1 MLNFDSSLTSALIS
15 HGTEAFFTLK
25 LYYNDDSVSTNVIHI
40 SDKDRT
46 DGSDDYF
53 GLVSS
58 WGSYSQSLDF
68 FNFTTSTGNMSVK
81 LINTDRS
88 IEGGRFSDLFSSKN
102 FANRKWE
109 LFINTSQAGTYDTS
123 ARMIGVGRIS
133 GDIAY
138 DTKTVSLTLLDYSS
152 KYHKQLP
159 TNVVDSSTYTNA
171 PEKNINKPIP
181 MSYGDFHD
189 KTGIG
194 TIPTSGA
201 EFDRHFTKS
210 KFPAIITN
218 QWDVSNSRVEAK
230 PDSVAV
236 HTLDAKNVYIYKNGH
251 YSACEDSNITKTEAT
266 PIITFKGEEWRVYIP
281 FHATG
286 ASAQSR
292 DGKFNTSDTISV
304 TGSPQTFTYGIPKIP
319 KLGEYADIRVLL
331 DYGTKVGT
339 IDALDTWR
347 VYISGPGTILDKD
360 CADESVSINGEF
372 NSTQTDAW
380 DFESTLTLELDTTN
394 SGNSVDVPI
403 NEMGLEIKF
412 TPDQTFEKQ
421 ITEQYE
427 ALVLAAGIT
436 VSQDEARD
444 TFQDRVIKTR
454 TTTINTP
461 TVSDYIYFSGKGRK
475 YDSFIDEDSR
485 NQGYNQND
493 LIENPVFII
502 EDILRNE
509 LGLTSSEIDY
519 DTFDDSGNT
528 TNGYLGDIY
537 NDTVSDVKYAFSQY
551 KFINSKDLITRLCRQ
566 ILSWVFISG
575 EGKFKIKTLRRIG
588 DYSGSDKTIDF
599 NDISLKSI
607 SRTSLGAVRND
618 ITINYNHDY
627 GQNQFISSV
636 NPTPDATSTGNSVN
650 GVSQTLKLEL
660 DADTLDSTTATQLA
674 DAYMTIFKDRKVV
687 LNFTCNR
694 PIYNDLEIG
703 DIVEFSNWDSNIK
716 IYGSTMGTDYYLIS
730 SISKQPNACSVKAIR
745 VS

>member
-251 YSACEDSNITKTEAT
+251 YPACEDSNVTKTEAT

-304 TGSPQTFTYGIPKIP
+304 TGSSQTFTYGIPKIP

-339 IDALDTWR
+339 IGELDTWR
-347 VYISGPGTILDKD
+347 VYITEPGTNLDKN

-394 SGNSVDVPI
+394 SGNSVNVPI

-427 ALVLAAGIT
+427 ALVPAAGIT
-436 VSQDEARD
+436 VSQDWARD
-444 TFQDRVIKTR
+444 TIHDRVIKTR
-454 TTTINTP
+454 TTTIHTP

-566 ILSWVFISG
+566 ILSWVFFSG

-650 GVSQTLKLEL
+650 GVGQTLKLEL

-730 SISKQPNACSVKAIR
+730 SISKQPNACSVKAIK